1 MSRQRNSQENS
12 SRGFVL
18 VNALVL
24 VAALS
29 AVAVLLLARAESGRA
44 RLQAG
49 LQADQLALALD
60 AFDALA
66 ITLLAQDRSDTDH
79 PGEAWARV
87 QAEQALARG
96 AVSGRIEDLQG
107 RFNVNWL
114 ADPDNAAARTAF
126 DRLLKILVLPPRTGE
141 AVRTALQ
148 PGGPQNRAAWARLDP
163 PLDPVGGAL
172 LDAGQLAGIPGLAPR
187 SYQRLRPYITALPGG
202 SRLNVNTAP
211 PEVLAAFLPHLPPAA
226 LARLQT
232 ALPAASPEAFRAAAA
247 EQGQPPEQSGEAAAD
262 RQAAEQ
268 TAEHFTVV
276 SRWFR
281 ASSRA
286 QLGTLSAQRSTVLHK
301 AGGGRRPAVAWRL
314 TRRP

>member
-1 MSRQRNSQENS
+1 MNRRQNS

-49 LQADQLALALD
+49 QEADQLALALD

-66 ITLLAQDRSDTDH
+66 ITLLAQDRSATDH

-114 ADPDNAAARTAF
+114 ADPDNTAARAAF
-126 DRLLKILVLPPRTGE
+126 ARLLKILALPPRTGE
-141 AVRTALQ
+141 TIRAALQ

-172 LDAGQLAGIPGLAPR
+172 LDAGQLAGIPGLPPR
-187 SYQRLRPYITALPGG
+187 SYQRLRPYITALPGS
-202 SRLNVNTAP
+202 SRLNVNTASP
-211 PEVLAAFLPHLPPAA
+211 QVLAAFLPHLPPAA

-232 ALPAASPEAFRAAAA
+232 ALPAASPEAFLAAAGLARISA
-247 EQGQPPEQSGEAAAD
+247 EQAPEQSDETAAD
-262 RQAAEQ
+262 HLGAEQ
-268 TAEHFTVV
+268 ITVV
-276 SRWFR
+276 SHWFR
-281 ASSRA
+281 ASSQA
-286 QLGTLSAQRSTVLHK
+286 QLGTLSAQRSTVLRK
-301 AGGGRRPAVAWRL
+301 TGAARRPAVAWRL